1 MRHLTEREAVGA
13 CGSGNGHKWID
24 GHTEEKGGR
33 RSLSFCLYLPV
44 DGACPA
50 DCNLLGG
57 GGGSIAQGRV
67 VEELTHDSRH
77 LQTL

>member
-50 DCNLLGG
+50 DCNLLE
-57 GGGSIAQGRV
+57 GGSIAQGRV

>member
-57 GGGSIAQGRV
+57 GGALLK
-67 VEELTHDSRH
+67 EELWKSSHTIADIFRH
-77 LQTL
+77 YK